1 MAAQNPS
8 MKLDPKYDHYDYP
21 TTAPEAKPGHP
32 GHTTELQ
39 QAQVEQLRLM
49 LESEGFTKRLDTLTL
64 LRFLRARKFDVEAAK
79 KMFTDCEK
87 WRSHMTTKSGTE
99 TITVDETN
107 ANAGPINLDKMIGEW
122 DKDGKFKEQVSKR
135 YKQFYHKT
143 DKDGRPL
150 YIEQLGGIDLA
161 ALKAEGITEHKML
174 LNLAVEYEKMA
185 DPRLPACSRKAGQL
199 LETCCTVM
207 DFTGVG
213 LTNARSVFG
222 YIQQA
227 SEMSNYNYPE
237 RLGHMYLINTPWGF
251 SAVYKM
257 VKGFLDPVTAAK
269 IHVPGSASEAKK
281 VLLAQIPAENLPA
294 EFGGTCK
301 CDGPGGCVM
310 SDAGPWRDPQW
321 TKPAWWQQQHDDTTI
336 INKPTETTDA
346 VPGAAPGPVMTEDVA
361 HIPVTSPPAAA
372 PAPQ

>member
-1 MAAQNPS
+1 MAAENPA

-32 GHTTELQ
+32 GHTTEAQ
-39 QAQVEQLRLM
+39 QAQIEQLRMM
-49 LESEGFTKRLDTLTL
+49 LEADGHTKRLDTLTL
-64 LRFLRARKFDVEAAK
+64 LRFLRARKFDVPAAK
-79 KMFTDCEK
+79 KMFEDCEK
-87 WRSHMTTKSGTE
+87 WRSHMTTKTGAE
-99 TITVDETN
+99 TISVDEK
-107 ANAGPINLDKMIGEW
+107 GEPINLDKMIGEW
-122 DKDGKFKEQVSKR
+122 DTDGSFKAQVSKR

-143 DKDGRPL
+143 DKDGRPV

-207 DFTGVG
+207 DFKGVG
-213 LTNARSVFG
+213 LSNASSVFG

-227 SEMSNYNYPE
+227 SEMSNNNYPE

-251 SAVYKM
+251 STVFKI
-257 VKGFLDPVTAAK
+257 VKNFLDPVTASK
-269 IHVPGSASEAKK
+269 IHVPGSTSEAKK

-294 EFGGTCK
+294 EFGGSCK
-301 CDGPGGCVM
+301 CEGGCDM

-321 TKPAWWQQQHDDTTI
+321 TKPAWWQQQQDTI
-336 INKPTETTDA
+336 VNKPTETTTEA
-346 VPGAAPGPVMTEDVA
+346 PTAAPGPVMTEDVA
-361 HIPVTSPPAAA
+361 HVPVTSPAAGAPAPGAAA